1 MANTRDR
8 SGEKAVMAGRTI
20 ARLAFLYGEG
30 DGKPVA
36 DVKRL
41 SELSGLA
48 VLTLKR
54 WMPEWNK
61 EREEMLT
68 TNGKCA
74 LGYHLSKETIQS
86 HKEDV
91 AFLRSNCNNLKN
103 ESDSLD
109 KILPKM
115 EKMFREI
122 PDSLCFGADD
132 AQEIIDLMKA
142 YFKTSLNQQKVL
154 GLFLSV
160 QKRWQESSGM
170 QSQLKAW
177 EVGQR
182 EQARGLAR
190 VESKR
195 QEVELL
201 KDEKLE
207 LVAGQTVGVFAR
219 RKKA

>member
-1 MANTRDR
+1 M
-8 SGEKAVMAGRTI
+8 
-20 ARLAFLYGEG
+20 LAW
-30 DGKPVA
+30 
-36 DVKRL
+36 
-41 SELSGLA
+41 SH
-48 VLTLKR
+48 
-54 WMPEWNK
+54 
-61 EREEMLT
+61 EREEILIES
-68 TNGKCA
+68 GKSA
-74 LGYHLSKETIQS
+74 LGYHLSGATMQA

-91 AFLRSNCNNLKN
+91 AFLRSNCDNLKN